1 MGKVIAVCI
10 SEAKGTQKQNI
21 HEAEF
26 IEDWGIKND
35 AHAGKWHRQVS
46 LLSYD
51 KIEAFRTRG
60 AEVEDG
66 AFGENLVVEGID
78 FASLPVGTVFRCN
91 DVRLELTQIGK
102 ECHNGCAIY
111 QKMGECIMPKE
122 GVFTKVLHGGIIREG
137 DELSIESGQM
147 IFETHAHY
155 DDEAFDQDREE
166 LLNSM
171 QAAGIGTIVNACA
184 SIDGLM
190 DTIALMEKYPFV
202 YGAIG
207 VHPDDA
213 DRMTQETLDT
223 VRRLSGHKKSVAI
236 GEIGLDYYWHKE
248 KEEHLIQQK
257 MFRAQMD
264 IAREVKLPFMIHSRE
279 AAEDT
284 LNIVR
289 EYVKGGMYGGIIHC
303 FSYGKEIAREY
314 LNMGLYLGIGGVVTF
329 KNARKLK
336 EVVQYAPLEQ
346 LVLETDSPYLAPEP
360 NRGKRNSSL
369 NLPYVASAIAE
380 LKGVSAEEV
389 IAVTEKKARELLH
402 V

>member
-1 MGKVIAVCI
+1 
-10 SEAKGTQKQNI
+10 
-21 HEAEF
+21 
-26 IEDWGIKND
+26 
-35 AHAGKWHRQVS
+35 
-46 LLSYD
+46 
-51 KIEAFRTRG
+51 
-60 AEVEDG
+60 
-66 AFGENLVVEGID
+66 
-78 FASLPVGTVFRCN
+78 
-91 DVRLELTQIGK
+91 
-102 ECHNGCAIY
+102 
-111 QKMGECIMPKE
+111 
-122 GVFTKVLHGGIIREG
+122 
-137 DELSIESGQM
+137 M

-155 DDEAFDQDREE
+155 DDDAFDTDREE
-166 LLNSM
+166 LLASM
-171 QAAGIGTIVNACA
+171 EAAGIGTIVNACA

-190 DTIALMEKYPFV
+190 DTVALMEKYPFI

-213 DRMTQETLDT
+213 DQMTRETLDT
-223 VRRLSGHKKSVAI
+223 IIQLSRHEKAVAI

-264 IAREVKLPFMIHSRE
+264 IAREERLPFMIHSRE

-289 EYVKGGMYGGIIHC
+289 EYVKSGMYGGIIHC
-303 FSYGKEIAREY
+303 FSYGREIAREY

-336 EVVQYAPLEQ
+336 EVVEYAPLTQ
-346 LVLETDSPYLAPEP
+346 LVLETDSPYLSPEP

-380 LKGVSAEEV
+380 LKGITPEEV
-389 IAVTEKKARELLH
+389 IAVTERNAKELLM